1 MRHIAVLPED
11 KVPRDAEFKFRE
23 RAKALVD
30 KWHQILNANKS
41 NGAEAVTTNGAVK
54 GEGDKGTETKETA
67 VGEVPEQEKPREEEQ
82 VKEKET
88 TQETTDAMDVEA
100 NGTMDGTDS

>member
-1 MRHIAVLPED
+1 MRHIAVLPEE

-41 NGAEAVTTNGAVK
+41 NGAEATTNGAAK
-54 GEGDKGTETKETA
+54 GDEGAETKEMA
-67 VGEVPEQEKPREEEQ
+67 PEEATVQEKPRGEEQ
-82 VKEKET
+82 AKE
-88 TQETTDAMDVEA
+88 DAQDATEAMEIEA
-100 NGTMDGTDS
+100 NGTKDGTDS